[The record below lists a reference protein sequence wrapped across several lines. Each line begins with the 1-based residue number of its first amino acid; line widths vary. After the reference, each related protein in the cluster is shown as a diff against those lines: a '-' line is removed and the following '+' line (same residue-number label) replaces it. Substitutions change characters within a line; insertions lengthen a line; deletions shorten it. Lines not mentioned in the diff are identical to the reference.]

1 MYRIEHKPHPVLR
14 GRVAVAGR
22 DNFPDPG
29 PSGKRFDKSTA
40 RATGPACDYDVHQSL
55 PATRGAGQSLLQHFP
70 PLGRS
75 ASLQMGSLSQCQTFY

>member
-14 GRVAVAGR
+14 GRMAVAGR
-22 DNFPDPG
+22 DNFLDPG
-29 PSGKRFDKSTA
+29 PYGKCFDKSTA
-40 RATGPACDYDVHQSL
+40 RATVPACDYDVHQSL
-55 PATRGAGQSLLQHFP
+55 PAPLGAGQSLLQHFP